1 MPRTVKDPQ
10 QRKQE
15 ILQAAEQLF
24 LSNGYEKTT
33 VEDILR
39 KVGLSKGGFYHHFQS
54 KEDVLLG
61 LIDLMMDQVIRE
73 VEPIV
78 ANQGLNAI
86 TKLELFFQKHVEFK
100 KPKVKLLAYFSE
112 QKLSHSQQLSRK
124 GTFWKNYKPHI
135 LAIVNQGIDEGSMR
149 VASPEQT
156 VELLLVVFSYIKDRL
171 PQVLD
176 DTEAFRKYVS
186 AVEEMTERTLGLD
199 NIHLHLLRLVD
210 RKNVDE

>member
-1 MPRTVKDPQ
+1 MTRTIKDPK

-61 LIDLMMDQVIRE
+61 LIDLMMDQVIKD

-78 ANQGLNAI
+78 THQGLSAI
-86 TKLELFFQKHVEFK
+86 DKLELFFQKHVEFK
-100 KPKVKLLAYFSE
+100 KTKVKLLAYFSE
-112 QKLSHSQQLSRK
+112 QKLSHSLQLSRQSV
-124 GTFWKNYKPHI
+124 FWKNYKPHF
-135 LAIVNQGIDEGSMR
+135 LTIVNQGINEGSMR
-149 VASPEQT
+149 VACPEQT

-176 DTEAFRKYVS
+176 DVEAFGKYVS
-186 AVEEMTERTLGLD
+186 AVEEMTERTLGLE
-199 NIHLHLLRLVD
+199 NIHLHLLRFVD
-210 RKNVDE
+210 QENEDE